1 MAFPFRPH
9 PHPSAPISSVG
20 AEGEETHPVRDSACW
35 DAEQAVPTLGRG
47 KESSICLAGSCH
59 PTECRS
65 DIVYTKQLLKK
76 RIEAAFQAG
85 GTKALSCFYHI
96 SLPRLS

>member
-1 MAFPFRPH
+1 M
-9 PHPSAPISSVG
+9 
-20 AEGEETHPVRDSACW
+20 RDSASW
-35 DAEQAVPTLGRG
+35 DAKRALPTLGKG
-47 KESSICLAGSCH
+47 KESSICLAGSCR
-59 PTECRS
+59 PTECHS

-96 SLPRLS
+96 SLPLLS